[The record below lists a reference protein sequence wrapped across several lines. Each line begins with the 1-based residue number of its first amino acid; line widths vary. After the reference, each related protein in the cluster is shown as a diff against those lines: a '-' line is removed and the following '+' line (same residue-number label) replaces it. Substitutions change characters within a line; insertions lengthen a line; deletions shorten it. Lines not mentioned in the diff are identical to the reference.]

1 MIVNPAKAKIVVKA
15 LTDTAIEKF
24 CVLGEDGAR
33 EYILRLRET
42 VHDFVEFWGI
52 EEPLEEEFDA
62 RVGAVMFD
70 YNQEA
75 V

>member
-1 MIVNPAKAKIVVKA
+1 
-15 LTDTAIEKF
+15 
-24 CVLGEDGAR
+24 
-33 EYILRLRET
+33 
-42 VHDFVEFWGI
+42 VEFWGI

>member
-24 CVLGEDGAR
+24 CVLGDCAGKD
-33 EYILRLRET
+33 IQRLRET

>member
-1 MIVNPAKAKIVVKA
+1 M
-15 LTDTAIEKF
+15 TAS
-24 CVLGEDGAR
+24 
-33 EYILRLRET
+33 RL
-42 VHDFVEFWGI
+42 V
-52 EEPLEEEFDA
+52 EPLEEEFDA